1 MPSNSQL
8 PHLLKLLDD
17 DSETVRQSVTQA
29 LRAYGPQLNSEL
41 AQLAEPP
48 DQDQMI
54 QIQKLMGD
62 NGDNKDAPN
71 PLFKPGQLIKH
82 KRYGYRGIVVAV
94 DLTCQATEAWYQNN
108 LTKPNRDQP
117 WYHVLVHD
125 SDQTTYA
132 AQTSLEADTNDE
144 EINHPWL
151 EEFFSDFVNGQ
162 YIRNKRPWL
171 T

>member
-1 MPSNSQL
+1 MSNTEQL

-17 DSETVRQSVTQA
+17 DSETVRQSVAQA
-29 LRAYGPQLNSEL
+29 LRAFGPHLNNEL
-41 AQLAEPP
+41 AQLDEPP
-48 DQDQMI
+48 DQNQMT
-54 QIQKLMGD
+54 QIQQLIEAHT
-62 NGDNKDAPN
+62 DAPA
-71 PLFKPGQLIKH
+71 PQFKPGQLIKH

-108 LTKPNRDQP
+108 LTQPNRDQP

-132 AQTSLEADTNDE
+132 AQTSLEADTSDE

-151 EEFFSDFVNGQ
+151 EEFFSDFINGQ

>member
-1 MPSNSQL
+1 MPNPNQL

-17 DSETVRQSVTQA
+17 DSETVRQSVADA
-29 LRAYGPQLNSEL
+29 LRAYGNQLNAEL
-41 AQLAEPP
+41 AQLPEPP
-48 DQDQMI
+48 DQDQMT
-54 QIQKLMGD
+54 QIQKLLGEHT
-62 NGDNKDAPN
+62 DAPEA
-71 PLFKPGQLIKH
+71 LFKPGQLVKH

-94 DLTCQATEAWYQNN
+94 DLTCQATDAWYQNN
-108 LTKPNRDQP
+108 LTQPNRNQP
-117 WYHVLVHD
+117 WYHVLVHN

-132 AQTSLEADTNDE
+132 AQTSLEADTSNE